1 MDLILLNIKGE
12 LDNGEKSLLDLQYK
26 NMAKSII
33 PNTLQNFKEQIFLM
47 SLILKDNFAC
57 KVGK

>member
-12 LDNGEKSLLDLQYK
+12 LDNEEKSLLNLQYK

-33 PNTLQNFKEQIFLM
+33 PNTLQNCKEQIFLM
-47 SLILKDNFAC
+47 NLIFKI
-57 KVGK
+57 

>member
-1 MDLILLNIKGE
+1 M
-12 LDNGEKSLLDLQYK
+12 EKKVCWSYK

-47 SLILKDNFAC
+47 NLIFKR
-57 KVGK
+57 

>member
-1 MDLILLNIKGE
+1 MKK
-12 LDNGEKSLLDLQYK
+12 KSLLNLQYK

-47 SLILKDNFAC
+47 NLIFKI
-57 KVGK
+57 